1 MSPPQFNRA
10 FDGDLL
16 KTEEFQG
23 VAKRAGLTHVPTLIF
38 WNVRGCGA
46 PAYPAGMDTDNVAL
60 VAGDSDG
67 VFASVLQA
75 DFDNLSPNSM
85 MRDCLLKF
93 AVDADKLVD

>member
-1 MSPPQFNRA
+1 M
-10 FDGDLL
+10 
-16 KTEEFQG
+16 FQG

-60 VAGDSDG
+60 VGGDNDG
-67 VFASVLQA
+67 IFSSILQA

-85 MRDCLLKF
+85 MQSCLRKF
-93 AVDADKLVD
+93 AVGADTLVD